1 MYTVTEAGV
10 LKRVESWSV
19 MLPLKDNDGN
29 AFAKA
34 TVDEVLQQILL
45 SYPGFSITNT
55 LGYWKGADQTFID
68 QNYQVLIDAVPDTK
82 SDSSVFFGK
91 LKQSLQ
97 QTLKQEKIYLTKQG
111 AKEELLSFAEFFAEI
126 GVEISGKE
134 SIVEAE
140 RYAQALASNYAFV
153 QQRLGY
159 ETVLVRRDSMMGTI
173 VWERRLCGLIL
184 RSEFN
189 DSLPPDIQLIAAD
202 QYDRLGAALDA
213 SEPFVLIGSYEFL
226 MYSLDRTNP
235 RSLVESCVLRQTEFP
250 NPYTRSPT
258 GELLDVVRFVE
269 QYTASVFVNCL
280 ILREEGFL
288 PRELTLNVGSD
299 GSMQRASNGSRSIVM
314 TCAATIPEKAVQVE
328 VIRCLGA
335 ILDKNEKSLLDPI
348 AVAQA
353 KAKNAYFLKR
363 SIVRH
368 TMRER
373 YES

>member
-184 RSEFN
+184 RSEFK

-368 TMRER
+368 TMREK

>member
-126 GVEISGKE
+126 GVEISGKD

-184 RSEFN
+184 RSEFK

-213 SEPFVLIGSYEFL
+213 SKPFVLIGSYEFL

-328 VIRCLGA
+328 VIRCLEA

-368 TMRER
+368 TMREK